1 MRAKGRGGFLLW
13 GLATGLVI
21 LSAAC
26 GSSRSASQTAVAQT
40 EVQQTAE
47 EATRIAPTLTPT
59 PTDTPIPTE
68 TPVPTP
74 TEMKVSVMDAEED
87 CVVVTGILE
96 EGGCQVDIE
105 AFEMLPCE
113 NPGFYTFKVAF
124 YRLKDPLT
132 TNICFLIN
140 VDGIKET
147 GFENEG
153 FLGIDWDYCWMPED
167 EKVVAN
173 SFDELGDFVETIQ
186 VSNPLNYVS
195 TDPEGDAQMDTFWMT
210 FPPAILRDIQIA
222 TNAEAMIQSLFFDT
236 YGTMVLD
243 STQPILLPPCP
254 AAE

>member
-1 MRAKGRGGFLLW
+1 MRANGWSKYVLW
-13 GLATGLVI
+13 GLATSLFI
-21 LSAAC
+21 FTAAC
-26 GSSRSASQTAVAQT
+26 GASRSASQTAVAQT

-47 EATRIAPTLTPT
+47 EATRIAPTHTPT
-59 PTDTPIPTE
+59 PTDTPVPTE

-74 TEMKVSVMDAEED
+74 TEMKVSVMDAEDD
-87 CVVVTGILE
+87 CEVVTGVMW

-113 NPGFYTFKVAF
+113 NPGLYTFKVAF

-173 SFDELGDFVETIQ
+173 SFDEFGDVVDT
-186 VSNPLNYVS
+186 VLVPNPMNYVRE
-195 TDPEGDAQMDTFWMT
+195 DPEGDAQMDTFWMT
-210 FPPAILRDIQIA
+210 FPPAALRDITIA
-222 TNAEAMIQSLFFDT
+222 ANAEAITQSLFYDT
-236 YGTMVLD
+236 YGTMVFD
-243 STQPILLPPCP
+243 GSQPILLSPCP
-254 AAE
+254 ATE

>member
-1 MRAKGRGGFLLW
+1 MRANGWGGCIFW
-13 GLATGLVI
+13 GLAASVFI
-21 LSAAC
+21 LTAAC
-26 GSSRSASQTAVAQT
+26 GESRSATQTAIAQT

-47 EATRIAPTLTPT
+47 EATRIAPTYTPT
-59 PTDTPIPTE
+59 PTDTPIPTQ

-74 TEMKVSVMDAEED
+74 TQMKVSIMDADED
-87 CVVVTGILE
+87 CEVITGILG

-113 NPGFYTFKVAF
+113 NPGFYTFRVAF
-124 YRLKDPLT
+124 YHLKDPLT

-140 VDGIKET
+140 VDGLKET

-173 SFDELGDFVETIQ
+173 SYDELGDFVETIL
-186 VSNPLNYVS
+186 VTNPLNYVS
-195 TDPEGDAQMDTFWMT
+195 ADPEGDAQMDTFWMT
-210 FPPAILRDIQIA
+210 FPPTALGDIEIA
-222 TNAEAMIQSLFFDT
+222 ANAEAIMQSLFYDT
-236 YGTMVLD
+236 YGTMVFD
-243 STQPILLPPCP
+243 GTQPILLSPCP

>member
-1 MRAKGRGGFLLW
+1 MRANGWGRCVFC
-13 GLATGLVI
+13 GLATGMFI
-21 LSAAC
+21 LTAAC
-26 GSSRSASQTAVAQT
+26 GAGRSASQTAIAQT

-47 EATRIAPTLTPT
+47 EATRIAPTHTPI
-59 PTDTPIPTE
+59 PTDTPVPTE

-87 CVVVTGILE
+87 CEVVTGVLG

-113 NPGFYTFKVAF
+113 NPGLYTFKVAF
-124 YRLKDPLT
+124 YRLKEPLT

-153 FLGIDWDYCWMPED
+153 FLGVDWDYCWMPED

-173 SFDELGDFVETIQ
+173 SFDELGGFVETVQ

-195 TDPEGDAQMDTFWMT
+195 ADPGGDAQMDGFWMT
-210 FPPAILRDIQIA
+210 FPPAALRDVGIA
-222 TNAEAMIQSLFFDT
+222 ANAEAILQCLFYDT

-243 STQPILLPPCP
+243 STQPILLSPCP